1 MRKIIPLIFL
11 LFCSTLITNAQKV
24 DQAENSLALKLV
36 DANRAAIGISAD
48 EANNAIVSSTFEDK
62 VTRVRYVY
70 LLQAYKGLPVFN
82 QMLVLSFKNDEL
94 NSRSG
99 SFNASIE
106 KLVTVSSGTPS
117 VTAESAVQSALSD
130 RGFRASQMAIPINR
144 KDNGRFIEF
153 GDMGIS
159 RENITAQLMWAF
171 NEKSD
176 RYELVWQ
183 VYLIPRTTSDYWLI
197 RVNALDN
204 SILDKSNLTDYDNWG
219 TPNANPNIKYP
230 AFAYGIASNENKE
243 EKEYFTFK
251 TGAGK
256 TEITNP
262 DGPTLADNADYRV
275 IPIPFEAPTFMPG
288 ASTTWHA
295 LRSNPWV
302 NATVANA
309 TTLKWHTGL
318 AATDYNYTRGNNV
331 WAYHDRT
338 NANTGDP
345 ARSATS
351 TTALPNLTFDFTPDY
366 TLEPVVTTPPNQ
378 QFNITNLFY
387 WNNLIHDIFYGYGF
401 TEAGGNFQ
409 DDNMGRGGVGNDHV
423 NAEAQDGSGSN
434 NANFSTPA
442 DGGSGRM
449 QMYLWTAPTPDRD
462 GDVDNGI
469 IIHEFGHGIAK
480 RITGGPANI
489 TCLSNSEQGGEGISD
504 YFALML
510 TQDWSTATLNTGF
523 NSPRGI
529 GTYALNEPTTGPGIR
544 PQRYCTNFS
553 VNNATY
559 ATLPGQ
565 AMPHGV
571 GWVWCSMLWEFTWE
585 LINEI
590 GTITPNIYDWNGTG
604 GNVRALRLVMEGLR
618 TQPCSPGFVDARDHI
633 LKADTTLYGG
643 IYYCA
648 IMRAFAKRGVGIG
661 AQQGSVNSITDQVPS
676 FAGGNPNM
684 SFTQNGAAGIPELQN
699 IVYNHSLTASPCLAL
714 VNYTLRDTLPLNVT
728 FVSATNGGT
737 YNAGTRVVSWPV
749 NLAINTTG
757 NYGLTVQINAGSY
770 FPPVVLINEPV
781 PTTTI
786 SGFWTTAST
795 TANVWIA
802 HNVRSHSAP
811 NSFFTPDA
819 AVVSDQT
826 ISTTASFA
834 IGATPPELKF
844 WHWYASESGFDG
856 CVLEI
861 STNGGTTW
869 TDIGAANITQNGYN
883 STISTAFGN
892 PIGGR
897 QAWSGNS
904 GAFVES
910 KVNLTPYAN
919 QPDTRLRWR
928 LGSDNSVSATGWNVD
943 DITAQT
949 VAVVNLRSSL
959 FNETNVRVDFR
970 DTVTIILPPG
980 AVPPTVTIDQAV
992 TQTDP
997 TSATPINFTVV
1008 FDQPVIGFATGD
1020 VTLTG
1025 TAGGTLVG
1033 TVTGSGANYNVA
1045 VTGMTSSGTVIASIA
1060 AGVCTNTALDAN
1072 VASTSTDNTVTYN
1085 LPPPPPGCINAV
1097 SFTGPPVPIPDA
1109 TPAGVDIPITV
1120 SGIGTIA
1127 DLNFRL
1133 DPGAGTCDNSIGN
1146 VNASID
1152 HTWAGDLIVR
1162 LTSPAATTLTLINRR
1177 GGSGNNFCLLTLDD
1191 DGAFPSVSTIGTA
1204 GAYAGNFSP
1213 ESPLSIFDG
1222 ENADGVWTL
1231 NVSDNAGGDNG
1242 NVRGFS
1248 LIFTGVA
1255 PNMDPVPNDTVCHNA
1270 TAGPYSF
1277 TSSTP
1282 GVTFNWTNSNPTIGL
1297 AASGTGNIA
1306 AFTAVNASG
1315 TPVVATI
1322 TVTPSVGICFG
1333 APTSFT
1339 ITVLPTGQVNAVPNQ
1354 TVCKGAPTAPVNF
1367 TSTVPGTVFT
1377 WTNNN
1382 TSIGLA
1388 AAGTGN
1394 IASFIAQNTGT
1405 TAQVATVTVTP
1416 QYGAG
1421 GLMVTQNFAYTG
1433 AAQTWVVPAG
1443 VTSINV
1449 KSWGGQGNTNTLGVV
1464 GGLGG
1469 YAEGTLAV
1477 TPGQTLYINAG
1488 GGGQTS
1494 VTGGF
1499 NGGGSAGTTLNCA
1512 NANGGGGGGASDVR
1526 VATNTLGARAI
1537 VAGGGGGAGGNRV
1550 AGCGRGAG
1558 GGGGAGYF
1566 GGGGGAGWPGTPGS
1580 QGPNATGGT
1589 QAAGGAGGVTTST
1602 AGATNGTAGASGI
1615 GGTGGVEIGSNQGGS
1630 STALP
1635 GGTGG
1640 GLAGG
1645 NGDYVINWTGGSGGG
1660 GSSYIGGVTGGV
1672 TTAGLQSGNGR
1683 VEFTYAAG
1691 GISCPGT
1698 PITFTITVNP
1708 NPSLIVVADPG
1719 TTICEGDPT
1728 LLTVYNSAGFA
1739 NMALTQS
1746 SSTAITGGNSV
1757 SCNAGGLHTDN
1768 SYWRAYNLAPL
1779 GLPSALTVNTVTFG
1793 IELAAGGAQP
1803 VTVNIYSQNA
1813 GPAFPG
1819 GTRTLLGSQA
1829 ASVPNQTLSLFT
1841 VTFATPVVVPSNAV
1855 MIVELFTPSGQA
1867 TGRSFFVGS
1876 NAAAQTGPSYLSA
1889 VACGVATPTDVAVI
1903 GFPNMHIILNVA
1915 GTVGST
1921 GSIATGTFLWS
1932 PAAGLSSTTSN
1943 PVAAAPMNTTTYTVR
1958 RTTVPGGCV
1967 DSAQITITVNKRPT
1981 VTTHPVASVNC
1992 ATSTATFTVVG
2003 TGTALTYQ
2011 WQQSVTG
2018 PGGPWVNVPTTAPYF
2033 GGTTATLTINPVS
2046 VLMNGYA
2053 FRCVLSGT
2061 CAAIGTNNIS
2071 NPAILTVNPLP
2082 LVAITPA
2089 VSCGGVAGISGT
2101 QLTVGSAPPPVPGSV
2116 TVSSGTISVP
2126 IPDATGDP
2134 AISTLTI
2141 AGIPANATIG
2151 EVKINMNINH
2161 TWVGDVDVNIKAPN
2175 AAILNLVGGLD
2186 GGTGGNS
2193 TDNFTNTTFSSL
2205 GGAGI
2210 SGAAAPR
2217 TGTFAAEA
2225 RAGYGPTGYIQ
2236 TVNNWPALYPTAPV
2250 ANGVWTIAMGDFVGG
2265 DTGTLTS
2272 WSMTIDYTTPG
2283 GGTGPVLSYVWSPLA
2298 GLYTNATAT
2307 VPYTGTNT
2315 PTVYAAPT
2323 ALTVYTVTATDV
2335 ATGCFS
2341 RATAIVN
2348 YTPPAPT
2355 VVPAAVTMCLGDPA
2369 VKLKSSSSQSFSQT
2383 FSSGTV
2389 NVVIPDG
2396 PTIPPVPTTYPASS
2410 SNITVAGVPAGA
2422 TITGVRARFN
2432 ITHVYVGDLVM
2443 ALKAPNGKI
2452 LNLDAMLNRT
2462 NGSGANFTNTVIG
2475 SAGTTLLSAGAAPW
2489 TGTFRADLAGATFT
2503 AFGFTW
2509 PGGPVGYVPNAAAYN
2524 ELYNTGPVNGVW
2536 SIGIYDAGA
2545 PDGGTL
2551 NNWSLDIDYVV
2562 GVPATPA
2569 VWTPIAGLFSDAAA
2583 STAYVAGTAVDSV
2596 WARPTPNGVYNYQ
2609 ATVQSMPVQSTF
2621 TNPANIVINASGNG
2635 TPYPAVIAVSGLPTS
2650 AVAVDSV
2657 RLTGVSHTW
2666 GNDIDILLQS
2676 PTGQNVVLMSDI
2688 GGTVAVPNAT
2698 YTFRDGAPAM
2708 NANAANPTGTYSPT
2722 NNGAADNWPAPGP
2735 GAITQAAPALS
2746 MFGTANVNGNWNL
2759 FVFDD
2764 VGGDAGNISGGFT
2777 IYFNVSVPACT
2788 SPARTVVVTVNLP
2801 TTLNANLPA
2810 SQTVCTDKV
2819 ATFTAAVATGTGPHS
2834 YRWEVSTNSGNPPW
2848 TTVANGGVYSGA
2860 TAATLTI
2867 TAPPVSMN
2875 GYFYRCVVT
2884 GAAPCASVTSIIAR
2898 LGVNPL
2904 PTIVIS
2910 ASPYTSLFPGLT
2922 TTLSSTVSPAAA
2934 SSYTWLR
2941 NGAAVPNAIT
2951 GTLGVN
2957 VDGLGNYQL
2966 RVTDVNGCTNVS
2978 NIVTIKDSVS
2988 GKCFLY
2994 PNPTN
2999 GIFQVR
3005 YYSVAN
3011 NVLPRSLTVYDAKG
3025 DRVLT
3030 RMYTIG
3036 RPYDRM
3042 DVDMRA
3048 FGKGLYWVEI
3058 GDRNGNR
3065 LAMCRVAIQ

>member
-1 MRKIIPLIFL
+1 MKKIYLLLLTVLFAAVTSNAQLTGTLNIPGAYPNLAAAITDLNTQGVGAGGVTLNLLAGNPETAPAGGYAITATGTLANQITIQGNGNTVTASAALVAGDLNDAIFKLIGADYVTISGFTGQENAANTITAAATNNMTEWGVAL
-11 LFCSTLITNAQKV
+11 LYATNTDGAQNNTIQNNTISLNRAYSNTFGIYSNVRHSATAVTTIADITLASGSNFGNRIYNNAINNVDFGIIFVGSNAAAAMDSGNDIGGASLATGNTITNWGGLVSGAASLYAGMTSSAPGILMNHQINENVSFNTLTSATDITTLTTTGIIGIFKGYFAGQPSGTITANYNNNTVTLSNAATTGQMTGIGLQGLASLSTATYNCNNNNILNCAITGASATSAALVGMLHSSGPGVFNENGNTFRGFTTTAATGPVIGIQHQTNAVSTTLNINNNNLGDGTAGLVTFMNATAQSGAVTGLSVTSTGASATCALSISNNDFRGIVHTALGSGSNTYIVNGAATLSQSISSNTLTNLNLNTTGSVTFISNSITLPANGVKNV
-24 DQAENSLALKLV
+24 NNNSIVTGFNKAGSGGTVTMCTDGASDPATATNSVTNNSFSNITLTGATTFNGIVNTNGGFPTKIVTGNTVSNITGGTNTVTGMSINFDAGTTTVASNTISNITNGGAIVGILFGTSGTNGTTNASLNTVHSLTGTGTGAVTGITLGGANTTTRNLFKNKIYNLENSSTSTGTVNGILISSGALAHNVYNNLIGDL
-36 DANRAAIGISAD
+36 RAPS
-48 EANNAIVSSTFEDK
+48 ANNATDA
-62 VTRVRYVY
+62 VR
-70 LLQAYKGLPVFN
+70 
-82 QMLVLSFKNDEL
+82 
-94 NSRSG
+94 
-99 SFNASIE
+99 
-106 KLVTVSSGTPS
+106 
-117 VTAESAVQSALSD
+117 
-130 RGFRASQMAIPINR
+130 
-144 KDNGRFIEF
+144 
-153 GDMGIS
+153 GI
-159 RENITAQLMWAF
+159 NITSL
-171 NEKSD
+171 
-176 RYELVWQ
+176 
-183 VYLIPRTTSDYWLI
+183 TTLSNINLSYNTI
-197 RVNALDN
+197 YINAA
-204 SILDKSNLTDYDNWG
+204 STG
-219 TPNANPNIKYP
+219 TN
-230 AFAYGIASNENKE
+230 F
-243 EKEYFTFK
+243 
-251 TGAGK
+251 
-256 TEITNP
+256 
-262 DGPTLADNADYRV
+262 
-275 IPIPFEAPTFMPG
+275 G
-288 ASTTWHA
+288 ASG
-295 LRSNPWV
+295 V
-302 NATVANA
+302 F
-309 TTLKWHTGL
+309 HT
-318 AATDYNYTRGNNV
+318 
-331 WAYHDRT
+331 
-338 NANTGDP
+338 
-345 ARSATS
+345 TS
-351 TTALPNLTFDFTPDY
+351 TTATTASLTMRNNIIYNNSFANGTGFVSAFRRSSGAANTLNNYNAASNNNLFFAGTPGANRLIYYDGTSSAQTLAAYKAGVFTAGTIAPRDAASVTELSTPFLSTSGANANFLHINTTIPTAVESAGTNIAAITDDYDGDARNATTPDIGADEFTGVTVSACAGVPVAGSISGSNSICEGQFALLNLSGYSSNSGISLQWRSSAVTGGPY
-366 TLEPVVTTPPNQ
+366 TDIIGEVGTSYNTGVIPTGTTVYYVVTVTCANGGGNATTAEFAVTSNAAPTVSVNPPAPTICSGLAGVALTASGAITYTWSPATGLSATTGATVTANPASTTTYTVTGTNAAGCTNAANVTVTVNNSPVVTTSATPGAICSGANSQLNSTVNLGGPADSYSLSALTGQTYTTLTGGGITVINTNAQLTPGMGGGTQDDGGVVITLPFSFTYMGNTFTEMSMCTNGWVGAGNWGTIDAVTMRTAANFFTSTIPNNTIAAWFKDMGANFPLGTGSMRHGLIGTDVYAFQ
-378 QFNITNLFY
+378 WDNANGSSFGDNATNLISFQV
-387 WNNLIHDIFYGYGF
+387 NIYGPASATPGRIEAIYGPTVGAITF
-401 TEAGGNFQ
+401 AASEGIEDATGGANHFMNALNGSGTSTVTSTAWPGNGNGYRFDPIVATYLWSPATFLSSTTSPNPIATAVTATTTYTLTVTSSNGCSTASNVTVTVLSPVVSAVLVQ
-409 DDNMGRGGVGNDHV
+409 PTTCVTTDGSITLTVSGGTGGVGPYSYAWVGPGV
-423 NAEAQDGSGSN
+423 NPTSQNQANLGVGSYTVTVTDIPSGCTNVLTYGLPGPGGCNICPSIPTLTT
-434 NANFSTPA
+434 SPSPA
-442 DGGSGRM
+442 
-449 QMYLWTAPTPDRD
+449 A
-462 GDVDNGI
+462 
-469 IIHEFGHGIAK
+469 
-480 RITGGPANI
+480 
-489 TCLSNSEQGGEGISD
+489 C
-504 YFALML
+504 
-510 TQDWSTATLNTGF
+510 
-523 NSPRGI
+523 
-529 GTYALNEPTTGPGIR
+529 LNE
-544 PQRYCTNFS
+544 
-553 VNNATY
+553 
-559 ATLPGQ
+559 
-565 AMPHGV
+565 
-571 GWVWCSMLWEFTWE
+571 
-585 LINEI
+585 
-590 GTITPNIYDWNGTG
+590 
-604 GNVRALRLVMEGLR
+604 NV
-618 TQPCSPGFVDARDHI
+618 
-633 LKADTTLYGG
+633 
-643 IYYCA
+643 
-648 IMRAFAKRGVGIG
+648 
-661 AQQGSVNSITDQVPS
+661 
-676 FAGGNPNM
+676 
-684 SFTQNGAAGIPELQN
+684 
-699 IVYNHSLTASPCLAL
+699 SLTAS
-714 VNYTLRDTLPLNVT
+714 
-728 FVSATNGGT
+728 
-737 YNAGTRVVSWPV
+737 
-749 NLAINTTG
+749 
-757 NYGLTVQINAGSY
+757 GLTDMGVTYG
-770 FPPVVLINEPV
+770 
-781 PTTTI
+781 
-786 SGFWTTAST
+786 
-795 TANVWIA
+795 
-802 HNVRSHSAP
+802 
-811 NSFFTPDA
+811 
-819 AVVSDQT
+819 
-826 ISTTASFA
+826 
-834 IGATPPELKF
+834 
-844 WHWYASESGFDG
+844 
-856 CVLEI
+856 
-861 STNGGTTW
+861 
-869 TDIGAANITQNGYN
+869 ITFKQ
-883 STISTAFGN
+883 S
-892 PIGGR
+892 
-897 QAWSGNS
+897 
-904 GAFVES
+904 
-910 KVNLTPYAN
+910 
-919 QPDTRLRWR
+919 
-928 LGSDNSVSATGWNVD
+928 
-943 DITAQT
+943 T
-949 VAVVNLRSSL
+949 VAL
-959 FNETNVRVDFR
+959 
-970 DTVTIILPPG
+970 
-980 AVPPTVTIDQAV
+980 A
-992 TQTDP
+992 DP
-997 TSATPINFTVV
+997 Y
-1008 FDQPVIGFATGD
+1008 IG
-1020 VTLTG
+1020 
-1025 TAGGTLVG
+1025 
-1033 TVTGSGANYNVA
+1033 
-1045 VTGMTSSGTVIASIA
+1045 GTVIATVPNGGLTS
-1060 AGVCTNTALDAN
+1060 GGT
-1072 VASTSTDNTVTYN
+1072 VASTVT
-1085 LPPPPPGCINAV
+1085 
-1097 SFTGPPVPIPDA
+1097 SFAATGNYFIYAILSPVPPDPTCRPFA
-1109 TPAGVDIPITV
+1109 SSNLSVNPLPTV
-1120 SGIGTIA
+1120 NPVA
-1127 DLNFRL
+1127 DQ
-1133 DPGAGTCDNSIGN
+1133 
-1146 VNASID
+1146 
-1152 HTWAGDLIVR
+1152 
-1162 LTSPAATTLTLINRR
+1162 TL
-1177 GGSGNNFCLLTLDD
+1177 
-1191 DGAFPSVSTIGTA
+1191 
-1204 GAYAGNFSP
+1204 
-1213 ESPLSIFDG
+1213 
-1222 ENADGVWTL
+1222 
-1231 NVSDNAGGDNG
+1231 
-1242 NVRGFS
+1242 
-1248 LIFTGVA
+1248 
-1255 PNMDPVPNDTVCHNA
+1255 CHN
-1270 TAGPYSF
+1270 
-1277 TSSTP
+1277 SSTTA
-1282 GVTFNWTNSNPTIGL
+1282 VTFSGSIPGTVYNWTNNTTSIGL
-1297 AASGTGNIA
+1297 AANGAGNIPS
-1306 AFTAVNASG
+1306 FVAVNTTTAA
-1315 TPVVATI
+1315 VVATI
-1322 TVTPSVGICFG
+1322 TVTPV
-1333 APTSFT
+1333 
-1339 ITVLPTGQVNAVPNQ
+1339 
-1354 TVCKGAPTAPVNF
+1354 
-1367 TSTVPGTVFT
+1367 
-1377 WTNNN
+1377 
-1382 TSIGLA
+1382 
-1388 AAGTGN
+1388 
-1394 IASFIAQNTGT
+1394 
-1405 TAQVATVTVTP
+1405 
-1416 QYGAG
+1416 Y
-1421 GLMVTQNFAYTG
+1421 
-1433 AAQTWVVPAG
+1433 
-1443 VTSINV
+1443 
-1449 KSWGGQGNTNTLGVV
+1449 
-1464 GGLGG
+1464 
-1469 YAEGTLAV
+1469 
-1477 TPGQTLYINAG
+1477 
-1488 GGGQTS
+1488 
-1494 VTGGF
+1494 
-1499 NGGGSAGTTLNCA
+1499 
-1512 NANGGGGGGASDVR
+1512 
-1526 VATNTLGARAI
+1526 
-1537 VAGGGGGAGGNRV
+1537 
-1550 AGCGRGAG
+1550 
-1558 GGGGAGYF
+1558 
-1566 GGGGGAGWPGTPGS
+1566 
-1580 QGPNATGGT
+1580 
-1589 QAAGGAGGVTTST
+1589 
-1602 AGATNGTAGASGI
+1602 
-1615 GGTGGVEIGSNQGGS
+1615 
-1630 STALP
+1630 
-1635 GGTGG
+1635 TGG
-1640 GLAGG
+1640 G
-1645 NGDYVINWTGGSGGG
+1645 
-1660 GSSYIGGVTGGV
+1660 
-1672 TTAGLQSGNGR
+1672 TTC
-1683 VEFTYAAG
+1683 T
-1691 GISCPGT
+1691 GT
-1698 PITFTITVNP
+1698 PTSFTITVNP

-2046 VLMNGYA
+2046 VIMNGYA

-2071 NPAILTVNPLP
+2071 NPAVLTVNPLP